1 MIAFPLLADYSAAL
15 PTYAATTI
23 VSTTLPPTRD
33 VRALVAHRAPYVTRN
48 QINALRLLDPIAA
61 FAMNNNSN
69 NNNNNDDVDDESV
82 EWSARLIAL
91 MNAFRFQLSSS
102 VFNSSLGD
110 IEEEVRVELYELR
123 AQVAAADRKAQLAAW
138 FASAPMD
145 AIGKFGFTYTHI
157 HISHPYT
164 SFSVDHFQFLLA
176 CRFASALTAASLDA
190 LLQFSAPLPEFAN
203 GNDFLHFADVCG
215 GPGGFSE
222 YLMHRR
228 QTHGAKGWGFTLRDP
243 VADFA
248 LDRFCA
254 TAVHSNFT
262 THYGADGSGDV
273 TLQTNIDSFVELV
286 SSQTKG
292 KMLALV
298 MANGAEH
305 CDSAADDRLLLAQ
318 LQLVLALVRQHG
330 CALLRLASPH
340 GQLAFF
346 AASVLAL
353 CSASICVTRAPA
365 VYGEAHM
372 SDVAYLYAR
381 NIDETRARAAAVH
394 LRRLMEQPVENRE
407 RFTSVGDVA
416 GVVVD
421 KMLPI
426 YLQSQRLNAAMAS
439 VYALR
444 RAIDVLVISRNAGG
458 VAAEFAAAMTS
469 GEVAAARAALKD
481 RVARE
486 WNLPREA
493 NPTNAFALPSAV
505 KPTAAVAATTVAAVS
520 TPSLASQR
528 DKHKGTSVY
537 NSSWQANTA
546 SSGGDAT
553 NATNL
558 SAYLAPSQVKSA
570 VSSSA
575 GAPGTTAS
583 YAKPSSATKRPAP
596 PTTAVPDAASGAPTA
611 GKVIRLKPP
620 TSTLPNLAGVDLS
633 KYKSKLVPEK
643 K

>member
-1 MIAFPLLADYSAAL
+1 MDSSVTYS
-15 PTYAATTI
+15 
-23 VSTTLPPTRD
+23 
-33 VRALVAHRAPYVTRN
+33 
-48 QINALRLLDPIAA
+48 
-61 FAMNNNSN
+61 
-69 NNNNNDDVDDESV
+69 NNDDDDNVTDE
-82 EWSARLIAL
+82 
-91 MNAFRFQLSSS
+91 F
-102 VFNSSLGD
+102 
-110 IEEEVRVELYELR
+110 
-123 AQVAAADRKAQLAAW
+123 
-138 FASAPMD
+138 
-145 AIGKFGFTYTHI
+145 
-157 HISHPYT
+157 
-164 SFSVDHFQFLLA
+164 
-176 CRFASALTAASLDA
+176 CRFFLSHWIFFFVKFCIGNHCRQFRCA
-190 LLQFSAPLPEFAN
+190 LLQLSCAVARIRQRQRFSCTLPMFAVVQAA
-203 GNDFLHFADVCG
+203 F
-215 GPGGFSE
+215 PSTI
-222 YLMHRR
+222 MHRR
-228 QTHGAKGWGFTLRDP
+228 QTHGAKGWGITLRDR

-273 TLQTNIDSFVELV
+273 TLQPNIDAFVELV
-286 SSQTKG
+286 NSQTKG

-305 CDSAADDRLLLAQ
+305 CSSSADDRLLLAQ
-318 LQLVLALVRQHG
+318 LQLILALVREHG

-340 GQLAFF
+340 GELAFF
-346 AASVLAL
+346 AASVLAV

-365 VYGEAHM
+365 AYGEAHM
-372 SDVAYLYAR
+372 SDAAYLYAR
-381 NIDETRARAAAVH
+381 NIDEARARVAAAH
-394 LRRLMEQPVENRE
+394 IRRLMEQPVEINE

-416 GVVVD
+416 SVVLD
-421 KMLPI
+421 NMLPI
-426 YLQSQRLNAAMAS
+426 YLQSQRRNAAMAS
-439 VYALR
+439 VHALR
-444 RAIDVLVISRNAGG
+444 RAIDVLVISRNAGS
-458 VAAEFAAAMTS
+458 VAAEFSAAVTS

-493 NPTNAFALPSAV
+493 SPTNAFTLPTAT

-537 NSSWQANTA
+537 NSSWQANSA
-546 SSGGDAT
+546 AGGGDAT
-553 NATNL
+553 NVNL
-558 SAYLAPSQVKSA
+558 SAYLAPTQVKSVA
-570 VSSSA
+570 SSAASSSSTAAAAA

-583 YAKPSSATKRPAP
+583 YAKPSSAAKRPAP
-596 PTTAVPDAASGAPTA
+596 QTAVPEAGSGNAPTA